1 MIKIAISGKAG
12 TGKSTFTDLLIKKY
26 IEKYKNQN
34 YKSLAFAD
42 PLKEIAKIMAPDI
55 ADNCL
60 YGPSEFRKTIV
71 KSLSIHKEITV
82 RELLN
87 KIGTDFG
94 RSLNPTIWIDVFN
107 ENVLRFQKEY
117 ENEQSLLI
125 VSDVRYENEMKYV
138 INNGFYTIKIERTTD
153 YNINHSSETE
163 QEHFGDF
170 FKKKILNNKNLEY
183 LENQA
188 NLIINQLT

>member
-26 IEKYKNQN
+26 IEICKNQN
-34 YKSLAFAD
+34 YKSVAFAD
-42 PLKEIAKIMAPDI
+42 PLKEIAKTMAPDI
-55 ADNCL
+55 TDNCL
-60 YGPSEFRKTIV
+60 YGPSEFRNTII
-71 KSLSIHKEITV
+71 KSLSAHKEITV

-94 RSLNPTIWIDVFN
+94 RSLNPNIWIDVFN
-107 ENVLRFQKEY
+107 ENFLRFQKQY
-117 ENEQSLLI
+117 EKEQSLLI

-138 INNGFYTIKIERTTD
+138 MDNDFYTIKIERTTN

-163 QEHFGDF
+163 QESFTTYFDR
-170 FKKKILNNKNLEY
+170 KINNNKNLEY

-188 NLIINQLT
+188 NFIINSLN